1 MGSTHA
7 RDTTSSLS
15 SLLRLYNGWQLLD
28 LSPVLEVGH
37 IVLLEILL
45 LNHCPFV
52 EEAFRKSVILSFNS
66 LGLFLTDSQI
76 QTCGLI
82 HSILR
87 SRGTLAN
94 LIIDSWDGGPLSIRN
109 VNKFAQ
115 KNLILSAND
124 NVFLRLIECCSFFL
138 FSLKFAHVSFNDASL
153 VWLDHSL
160 RCKFLRMA
168 NLRDLIE
175 LGLMDALVAD
185 K

>member
-1 MGSTHA
+1 MGH
-7 RDTTSSLS
+7 
-15 SLLRLYNGWQLLD
+15 
-28 LSPVLEVGH
+28 V
-37 IVLLEILL
+37 VLLEILL
-45 LNHCPFV
+45 LYHCPFV
-52 EEAFRKSVILSFNS
+52 EKAFRKSVILSFNS

-138 FSLKFAHVSFNDASL
+138 FSLKFAHVCFNDASL
-153 VWLDHSL
+153 VWFNHSL